1 MNVCVCVVS
10 MSVCVFVWSVC
21 VCVFNCVC
29 DVDSSID
36 DLFVSVS
43 FDMIDIVLNYSLK

>member
-1 MNVCVCVVS
+1 MNVCLCGQYECVCLYGQY
-10 MSVCVFVWSVC
+10 

-43 FDMIDIVLNYSLK
+43 FDIV

>member
-1 MNVCVCVVS
+1 MNVCLCGQYECVCLYGQY
-10 MSVCVFVWSVC
+10 VC

-43 FDMIDIVLNYSLK
+43 FDIVWLT

>member
-1 MNVCVCVVS
+1 MNVCLCGQYECVCVCMGS
-10 MSVCVFVWSVC
+10 MC

-43 FDMIDIVLNYSLK
+43 FDIVWLT